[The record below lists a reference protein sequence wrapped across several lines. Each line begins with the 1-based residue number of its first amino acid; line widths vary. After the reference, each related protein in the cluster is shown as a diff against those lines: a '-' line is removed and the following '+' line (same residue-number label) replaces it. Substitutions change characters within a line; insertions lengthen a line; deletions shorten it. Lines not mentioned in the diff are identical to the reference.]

1 MAPTDVLITGPNRG
15 LGKGLAQRFF
25 AKPDHVVVAANRDP
39 EGLTSMVL
47 HDLLK
52 GEDSRLILV
61 KLDSS
66 IEYSPSEAVK
76 VLIEQ
81 GIKSLD
87 TVVANAGISVV
98 YPIVSDHI
106 RGEGARYTDT
116 SRPTFW
122 VLYGCTRLCPH
133 CCESPPSRNG

>member
-1 MAPTDVLITGPNRG
+1 
-15 LGKGLAQRFF
+15 
-25 AKPDHVVVAANRDP
+25 
-39 EGLTSMVL
+39 MVL

-87 TVVANAGISVV
+87 TVVANAGISVL
-98 YPIVSDHI
+98 IDDATKSTH
-106 RGEGARYTDT
+106 GERFMHYKGE
-116 SRPTFW
+116 
-122 VLYGCTRLCPH
+122 VLPW
-133 CCESPPSRNG
+133 